1 MSTAA
6 RRLSMICA
14 QTLSALGLNQLS
26 DYGIIDGDRTVANT
40 TGPCDSSEIRVGE
53 SSVADPHKYRC

>member
-6 RRLSMICA
+6 RRPSMICA

-26 DYGIIDGDRTVANT
+26 DYGIIDGDH
-40 TGPCDSSEIRVGE
+40 G
-53 SSVADPHKYRC
+53 RCSPSRAAGAGTMQARMPPRM

>member
-6 RRLSMICA
+6 RTPSMIFA

-26 DYGIIDGDRTVANT
+26 DYGIIDGDRTVTNT

-53 SSVADPHKYRC
+53 SSGGQDHP